1 MYKDESFAEIRARKD
16 REFGC
21 SQILGSPTNESKERS
36 VWPWWMVRIEEL
48 KEDLSVKTELLE
60 HYRNDFRA
68 SFNRCRDLLH
78 DNALLLQR
86 VVKLERQIQQSE
98 TH

>member
-48 KEDLSVKTELLE
+48 KKQVGMLVNEIVESEKQI
-60 HYRNDFRA
+60 F
-68 SFNRCRDLLH
+68 
-78 DNALLLQR
+78 LLQEKCEMLTR
-86 VVKLERQIQQSE
+86 GY
-98 TH
+98 